1 MFLRYLY
8 PALLWAAF
16 ILLLTLTSAKEFP
29 EVTLISFDKLIH
41 VFMFMVQ
48 GYLLMRGFIRQS
60 AVMSLRYSPV
70 IFALLISVLLGAFTE
85 LMQAYLLA
93 NRAGEI
99 YDFIANCIGSAAG
112 VVIFVLLYGKND
124 YAKR

>member
-16 ILLLTLTSAKEFP
+16 IFLLTLTAGKEFP

-41 VFMFMVQ
+41 VFMFMIQ
-48 GYLLMRGFIRQS
+48 SYLLMRGFIRQS
-60 AVMSLRYSPV
+60 TVMTLRYNPV
-70 IFALLISVLLGAFTE
+70 LFSLFFSAALGGCTE
-85 LMQAYLLA
+85 LMQAFLLTD
-93 NRAGEI
+93 RTGDI
-99 YDFIANCIGSAAG
+99 YDFGANFIGSCAG
-112 VVIFVLLYGKND
+112 VVIFVLLYGRSH

>member
-8 PALLWAAF
+8 PSLLWATF
-16 ILLLTLTSAKEFP
+16 IFLLTFTSGKEFP

-41 VFMFMVQ
+41 VFLFTVQ
-48 GYLLMRGFIRQS
+48 SYLLMRGFIRQS
-60 AVMSLRYSPV
+60 TVMPLRYSPV
-70 IFALLISVLLGAFTE
+70 IFSLLASAFLGAVTE

-93 NRAGEI
+93 DRAGDI
-99 YDFIANCIGSAAG
+99 YDFISNCIGTGAG
-112 VVIFVLLYGKND
+112 VVIFVLLYGRSD

>member
-16 ILLLTLTSAKEFP
+16 IFLLTLTSGKEFP

-41 VFMFMVQ
+41 VFLFTIQ
-48 GYLLMRGFIRQS
+48 AYLFMRGFIRQS
-60 AVMSLRYSPV
+60 GVKMLRYQP
-70 IFALLISVLLGAFTE
+70 IRYAILFAVLLGAVTE
-85 LMQAYLLA
+85 LMQAYLLTD
-93 NRAGEI
+93 RAGEI
-99 YDFIANCIGSAAG
+99 YDFIANCLGTGAG
-112 VVIFVLLYGKND
+112 VIIFVLLYGKSD